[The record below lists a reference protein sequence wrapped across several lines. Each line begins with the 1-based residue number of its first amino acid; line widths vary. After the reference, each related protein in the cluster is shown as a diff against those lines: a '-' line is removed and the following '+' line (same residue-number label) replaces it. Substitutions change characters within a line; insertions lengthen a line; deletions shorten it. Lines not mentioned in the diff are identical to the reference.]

1 MTQWNR
7 RQLLKSLGIT
17 TAALSTAGC
26 GLKAKRISADGSE
39 HKSLSDSFIR
49 LSSNENRFAPSDK
62 IKQAM
67 INAIDQSYL
76 YTPAYYKGLKTK
88 IAKKE
93 NVNIENVLLV
103 SGSNEGLRLTGLIY
117 GRHGGEVVTSAPTYK
132 ALISYAQE
140 FGGSVNAVPLNK
152 DLKYDLD
159 KMESLVSHRTSMV
172 FFCNPNNPTGTIVDP
187 QKALDFCSTVSTNT
201 MVFSDEAYYDY
212 IEESDYPSMVPLVME
227 GKNVIVSK
235 TFSKVYGMAGVR
247 VGYLIAS
254 PQLVN
259 DMKPKV
265 MSYVNAMG
273 LAGASAA
280 LDDDEFYRFSLKK
293 NRDAKEHI
301 YRVAND
307 LSMEYVKS
315 HTNFVF
321 VKTGMHVHKLDKL
334 MLAEGIKVGRPFEPL
349 TDWCRISTGTD
360 DDMAA
365 WETAMRKI
373 FV

>member
-1 MTQWNR
+1 
-7 RQLLKSLGIT
+7 
-17 TAALSTAGC
+17 
-26 GLKAKRISADGSE
+26 
-39 HKSLSDSFIR
+39 
-49 LSSNENRFAPSDK
+49 
-62 IKQAM
+62 
-67 INAIDQSYL
+67 
-76 YTPAYYKGLKTK
+76 
-88 IAKKE
+88 
-93 NVNIENVLLV
+93 
-103 SGSNEGLRLTGLIY
+103 
-117 GRHGGEVVTSAPTYK
+117 
-132 ALISYAQE
+132 
-140 FGGSVNAVPLNK
+140 
-152 DLKYDLD
+152 
-159 KMESLVSHRTSMV
+159 
-172 FFCNPNNPTGTIVDP
+172 
-187 QKALDFCSTVSTNT
+187 
-201 MVFSDEAYYDY
+201 
-212 IEESDYPSMVPLVME
+212 
-227 GKNVIVSK
+227 
-235 TFSKVYGMAGVR
+235 
-247 VGYLIAS
+247 
-254 PQLVN
+254 
-259 DMKPKV
+259 

-321 VKTGMHVHKLDKL
+321 VKTGMHVHKLNKL

>member
-67 INAIDQSYL
+67 IKAIDQSYL
-76 YTPAYYKGLKTK
+76 YTPAYYKDLKAK

-321 VKTGMHVHKLDKL
+321 VKTGMHVHKLNKL